1 MRVGHHQVAV
11 AIEAQAGR
19 LAVGVVGRGPT
30 AEERA
35 VGLEDLDAGGLV
47 DDVELLV
54 AVDGDRP
61 GRLEAAVRDA
71 RPSPDRLDAADAG
84 FIVDAAGKEEQR
96 SGRKPACRGETRS
109 TEYRVLSTEY

>member
-1 MRVGHHQVAV
+1 MRVGDHEVAV

-47 DDVELLV
+47 DDIEQAV

-61 GRLEAAVRDA
+61 GRLEAAVGNA
-71 RPSPDRLDAADAG
+71 RPSPRRLDSADTG
-84 FIVDAAGKEEQR
+84 FILDAAGKKEQQR
-96 SGRKPACRGETRS
+96 QQQT
-109 TEYRVLSTEY
+109 